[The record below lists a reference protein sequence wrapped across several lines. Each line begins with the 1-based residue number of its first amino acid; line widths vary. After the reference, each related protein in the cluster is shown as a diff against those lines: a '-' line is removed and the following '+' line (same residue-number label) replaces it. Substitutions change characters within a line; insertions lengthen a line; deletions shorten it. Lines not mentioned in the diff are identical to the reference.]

1 MLIKPVVVYIST
13 ANVITLSQ
21 PLNPRGNLGSTIQ
34 IDEVNELCLRPINRE
49 RKKGG
54 IVRVSP

>member
-13 ANVITLSQ
+13 ANVITVSQ
-21 PLNPRGNLGSTIQ
+21 PLSPRGNLGSTIQ